1 MKPLPG
7 FLASECGTSETDTK
21 NLSEPEARFHVLPV
35 PLESSVS
42 YGAGTAQGPAAI
54 LAASQQLE
62 VWDGFSCPLEEGI
75 HTLPAVDCSGRVEEV
90 LPRIEEAVH
99 RVLGAGRLPVLLGGE
114 HTVTLGALR
123 ALAAHLQEP
132 LGLVQIDAHADLR
145 ESYEGSI
152 YSHACVMRR
161 ALDDLDIHIFQFGV
175 RALSL
180 AEVELRQKEPRIS
193 FLDAARFAYQ
203 GWPDQLL
210 PPDFPEKVYI
220 TFDVD
225 GLDPSIIRSTG
236 TPVPGGPGW
245 YDCLQLVERAIS
257 GRRVLGFDV
266 VELAPQAADHASSFA
281 AAQLVYSLMG
291 LVQRNEPQRKI

>member
-1 MKPLPG
+1 MKALPG
-7 FLASECGTSETDTK
+7 FLASECGPEETD
-21 NLSEPEARFHVLPV
+21 LMGPEARFHVLPV

-42 YGAGTAQGPAAI
+42 FGGGTAEGPAAI
-54 LAASQQLE
+54 LEASQQLE
-62 VWDGFSCPLEEGI
+62 VWDGFSCPLREGI
-75 HTLPAVDCSGRVEEV
+75 HTLPAIDCSGPVEEV
-90 LPRIEEAVH
+90 MARIEETVSK
-99 RVLGAGRLPVLLGGE
+99 VLQTGSMPVILGGE

-123 ALAAHLQEP
+123 ALAAWSREP
-132 LGLVQIDAHADLR
+132 IGLVQIDAHADLR
-145 ESYEGSI
+145 QSYEGSI

-161 ALDDLDIHIFQFGV
+161 ALDDLGMHIFQFGV

-180 AEVELRQKEPRIS
+180 EEVELRQGEPRIS
-193 FLDAARFAYQ
+193 CVDAADFARK
-203 GWPDQLL
+203 GLPAQLL
-210 PPDFPEKVYI
+210 PPDFPETVYV

-225 GLDPSIIRSTG
+225 GLDPSVIRATG

-245 YDCLQLVERAIS
+245 YDCLQVVERALS

-281 AAQLVYSLMG
+281 AAQLVYCLMG